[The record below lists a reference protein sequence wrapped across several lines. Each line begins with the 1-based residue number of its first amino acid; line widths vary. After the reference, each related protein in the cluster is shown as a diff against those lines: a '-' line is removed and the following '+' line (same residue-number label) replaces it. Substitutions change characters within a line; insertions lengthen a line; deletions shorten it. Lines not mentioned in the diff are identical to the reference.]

1 MVRKTVEFL
10 DHKVFVT
17 RPEPIIRH
25 VEVVKAFQRVA
36 KKQQLQRFLGWST
49 F

>member
-1 MVRKTVEFL
+1 MVREAVQFL
-10 DHKVFVT
+10 GHSVFLT

-25 VEVVKAFQRVA
+25 VEVVKAFQQVA
-36 KKQQLQRFLGWST
+36 KKQQLQRFLGLVN